1 MTDAPLTSPA
11 YAERMNVTRHFSD
24 TRTGE
29 GRVRFLITGGRV
41 RLVAEG
47 PGWQLEST
55 HDTLKDA
62 ATFLAVVP
70 GLPQRLYEQALDDL
84 ERQAQLDGAA

>member
-1 MTDAPLTSPA
+1 
-11 YAERMNVTRHFSD
+11 MNVTRHFSD

-29 GRVRFLITGGRV
+29 GRVRFLIHAGRV

-47 PGWQLEST
+47 PGWQHDST
-55 HDTLKDA
+55 HATLEDA

-70 GLPQRLYEQALDDL
+70 GLPQMLYEQALDDL
-84 ERQAQLDGAA
+84 ERQTQWGGAA

>member
-1 MTDAPLTSPA
+1 
-11 YAERMNVTRHFSD
+11 MNVIRHFSD

-29 GRVRFLITGGRV
+29 GRVRFLITGGHV

-47 PGWQLEST
+47 PGWQFEST
-55 HDTLKDA
+55 HATLDDA

-70 GLPQRLYEQALDDL
+70 GLPQRLYEQALNDL
-84 ERQAQLDGAA
+84 EQQTQLNGAA